1 MLKEQVLRRGH
12 HVQAVRLLCTH
23 LRRAIGARPAQLQL
37 QGHTV
42 SHEVVHIGCPLDRLA
57 VDPQQ
62 LVARLASQA
71 RGRPRDD
78 QHAAAAGGR
87 HSLGAPT
94 RRRSDNWC
102 VLPHRVIDQG
112 IFERDLLS
120 ATASFVH
127 AARQCSTKL
136 RLHRRSWR
144 SGFLQHSPSLG
155 LLRHVLLGLLLLG
168 LDRCGCRAK
177 ASAAAASGAADAGSG
192 SKGRL
197 FAAVVA
203 DRGGVGE
210 AEALDAGVARCRAAA
225 DVVRHRPLAGQ
236 PLALARP
243 ICLLARRHPLDF
255 FAWRSCRHRPQ
266 GIVRRHSHLAMFV
279 RVTCCHDERGGA
291 LEASAGAG
299 LLGGVGLA
307 AVLEGGNGAPL
318 CVAHRDRGLQ
328 VGPRNGAGLGRH
340 AHRRAVVGGRAFG
353 RSLAQGEAEALLQR
367 RAHEIYL

>member
-177 ASAAAASGAADAGSG
+177 ASAAAASGGGADCGRGGGASGSG
-192 SKGRL
+192 AGRGDEGRRRPEEGQGCTCG
-197 FAAVVA
+197 AGPAPR
-203 DRGGVGE
+203 RG
-210 AEALDAGVARCRAAA
+210 ARW
-225 DVVRHRPLAGQ
+225 H
-236 PLALARP
+236 
-243 ICLLARRHPLDF
+243 
-255 FAWRSCRHRPQ
+255 
-266 GIVRRHSHLAMFV
+266 
-279 RVTCCHDERGGA
+279 
-291 LEASAGAG
+291 ASAGEG
-299 LLGGVGLA
+299 QVHLLRGWQG
-307 AVLEGGNGAPL
+307 AVLQIS
-318 CVAHRDRGLQ
+318 RQ
-328 VGPRNGAGLGRH
+328 PR
-340 AHRRAVVGGRAFG
+340 GRALWGPPG
-353 RSLAQGEAEALLQR
+353 RA
-367 RAHEIYL
+367 